1 MGEGHPER
9 PARLNAVEQALQKE
23 GIGNK
28 LDRREP
34 EKAKLSSVELMH
46 PPKYVEKILNS
57 VPSSGITRLD
67 ADTCLSPGSV
77 EAALRAVGAACSAV
91 DSVTCGEA
99 KNAFCAVRPPG
110 HHAETSTAMGFCI
123 FNTVAIAAAYARE
136 KYGFQRLAVVDF
148 DVHHGNGTQEM
159 FWSDRDLFFASTHQM
174 PLYPGTG
181 SRNEKG
187 DFDNILNCPLRAGDG
202 SSEFRSAVSEVILP
216 GLIAFQPELLFVSAG
231 FDAHALDPLAGL
243 NLQDS
248 DYGWVTTKLMEIA
261 DKSTNGRLISAL
273 EGGYDL
279 TALSSSVASH
289 VEELVKA

>member
-91 DSVTCGEA
+91 DAVACGEA
-99 KNAFCAVRPPG
+99 
-110 HHAETSTAMGFCI
+110 
-123 FNTVAIAAAYARE
+123 
-136 KYGFQRLAVVDF
+136 RL
-148 DVHHGNGTQEM
+148 
-159 FWSDRDLFFASTHQM
+159 
-174 PLYPGTG
+174 
-181 SRNEKG
+181 
-187 DFDNILNCPLRAGDG
+187 
-202 SSEFRSAVSEVILP
+202 
-216 GLIAFQPELLFVSAG
+216 ELLEPDHGIAR
-231 FDAHALDPLAGL
+231 LLLRGL
-243 NLQDS
+243 HEH
-248 DYGWVTTKLMEIA
+248 G
-261 DKSTNGRLISAL
+261 
-273 EGGYDL
+273 
-279 TALSSSVASH
+279 
-289 VEELVKA
+289 